1 MAALKT
7 PVASRKGGESRPS
20 VVDTQRGPLLLEGGA
35 RGGRE
40 KQCLTYLF
48 DRLLPFLFRYLH
60 RRYAPLIAPSSRF
73 APNPSR
79 KGRGETHTQF
89 VGMGFI
95 AHQQGT

>member
-7 PVASRKGGESRPS
+7 PVASRKGGESRAS

-48 DRLLPFLFRYLH
+48 DRLLPFLFRYH
-60 RRYAPLIAPSSRF
+60 PQPLLPGGGDNRPTSSREQSF
-73 APNPSR
+73 FMFLPL
-79 KGRGETHTQF
+79 
-89 VGMGFI
+89 
-95 AHQQGT
+95 